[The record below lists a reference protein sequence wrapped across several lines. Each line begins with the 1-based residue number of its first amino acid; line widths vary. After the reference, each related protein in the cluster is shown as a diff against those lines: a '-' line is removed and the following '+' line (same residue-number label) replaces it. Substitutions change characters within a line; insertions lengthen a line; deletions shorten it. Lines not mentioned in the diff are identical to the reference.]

1 MGGRAGGGASGG
13 MGSRS
18 RANAQDR
25 FYTFNLGNGQTVSVN
40 KSKSPADV
48 VKQANRL
55 KKQLGAAIQGMD
67 SYKSI
72 KSYSDLAKA
81 KVEADAWKGKSAQRI
96 ENALRIGKAM
106 TKGSRGGYGMIPKS

>member
-1 MGGRAGGGASGG
+1 MGGRAGGGASAG

-18 RANAQDR
+18 RDR
-25 FYTFNLGNGQTVSVN
+25 FYTFSLGNGQTVSVN

-96 ENALRIGKAM
+96 ENALRLGKAM

>member
-1 MGGRAGGGASGG
+1 MGGRAGSGANGG

-18 RANAQDR
+18 RDR
-25 FYTFNLGNGQTVSVN
+25 FYTFSLGNGQTVSVN

>member
-18 RANAQDR
+18 RDR
-25 FYTFNLGNGQTVSVN
+25 FYTFSLGNGYTVSVN

>member
-1 MGGRAGGGASGG
+1 MGGRAGGGASAG

-18 RANAQDR
+18 RDR
-25 FYTFNLGNGQTVSVN
+25 FYTFSLGNGQTVSVN

>member
-1 MGGRAGGGASGG
+1 MGGRTGGGASGG

-18 RANAQDR
+18 RDR
-25 FYTFNLGNGQTVSVN
+25 FYTFSLGNGQTVSVN

-81 KVEADAWKGKSAQRI
+81 KAEADAWKGKSAQRI